1 MPVAARSHSCIDAVS
16 WQREWMVM
24 TMRRFLEVL
33 KRSAVAWND
42 DQASMLGAAL
52 AYYTVF
58 SLAPLL
64 LLAISVASL
73 VVSESDARRGILG
86 ELQHTLGPAAGQA
99 IAAMLDNAHASG
111 GNGIA
116 TAVGLVTLIL
126 GASGVFVQLQDS
138 FNTIWKTAALPRT
151 ENVVVHFLR
160 NRLLSFAA
168 VLGTGFLLLVSLIA
182 SSVLAALSQWLTDA
196 SVAGSPALWQALSL
210 LVSFGFITL
219 MFALL
224 FKLLPDVPV
233 AWRDVWIGALLT
245 AGLFTAGQHLIG
257 LYLGQSSLASTYGAA
272 GSLVVL
278 LVWVYYSSQIVL
290 FGAEVTHAFAETC
303 GSRAGKPMQQEAAH
317 VG

>member
-1 MPVAARSHSCIDAVS
+1 MPVAARCSSPLQLSARVDF
-16 WQREWMVM
+16 MP
-24 TMRRFLEVL
+24 MRRFLEVL

-42 DQASMLGAAL
+42 DRASMLGAAL

-64 LLAISVASL
+64 LLAISMAAL
-73 VVSESDARRGILG
+73 VVNENDARRGILG
-86 ELQHTLGPAAGQA
+86 ELQQTLGPAAGTA
-99 IAAMLDNAHASG
+99 IGAMLDNAQQSG
-111 GNGIA
+111 GNGLA
-116 TAVGLVTLIL
+116 TAIGLVTLIL

-138 FNTIWKTAALPRT
+138 FNIIWKTAAKPRA
-151 ENVVVHFLR
+151 ENVVMHFLR

-168 VLGTGFLLLVSLIA
+168 VLGTGFLLLVSLIV
-182 SSVLAALSQWLTDA
+182 SSVLAALSQWLTDT
-196 SVAGSPALWQALSL
+196 SLIGDPALWQGFSL
-210 LVSFGFITL
+210 LISFGFITL

-245 AGLFTAGQHLIG
+245 AGLFTVGQHLISI
-257 LYLGQSSLASTYGAA
+257 YLGQSSVASTYGAA

-303 GSRAGKPMQQEAAH
+303 GSHAEMPARQQEPAH